1 MSGKINLE
9 IEIVRKKLDRYLVN
23 KYQKLV
29 CCVSQG
35 QRQSQNDLNPQK
47 YYHFT
52 SGTQIHL
59 SYSCSVEEIPKII
72 LNIFTIDGSLT
83 IYIGSCQISP
93 LFYSQEEIKISPI
106 LDSNESRIGKFYYS
120 TSITKIYQDEHPT
133 KQNPTKNRDR
143 GPHFYERNKLESLK
157 SFRFQHLGRR
167 INWDRIRSLNLER
180 FNFECLSSFLID
192 HSPAPQSD

>member
-1 MSGKINLE
+1 MSEKINLE

-29 CCVSQG
+29 CCL
-35 QRQSQNDLNPQK
+35 QSQKANRLEDPHPQK

-59 SYSCSVEEIPKII
+59 SVEEIPRSII
-72 LNIFTIDGSLT
+72 LNVFTIDGSLT
-83 IYIGSCQISP
+83 IYLGSCQVDP
-93 LFYSQEEIKISPI
+93 LLHSEDIKVSSI
-106 LDSNESRIGKFYYS
+106 LDSNDNRIGKLYYTSS
-120 TSITKIYQDEHPT
+120 TTKIYREGNDRKH
-133 KQNPTKNRDR
+133 NPAKTRDR
-143 GPHFYERNKLESLK
+143 GPRFYEGNKLENLS

-180 FNFECLSSFLID
+180 FQI
-192 HSPAPQSD
+192 